1 VDLTDALRLGPREV
15 VALVGGGGKTTA
27 MYRLCG
33 EAAARGRRAVASGT
47 ARFTEPFGGTT
58 APLLADEDEG
68 RLVAEVRRAISAA
81 PWLIACTGRGSKERL
96 QPISYET
103 VDALSRDAAIDLL
116 ALEADGS
123 AMRAFKAPAAH
134 EPAIPS
140 AATLVVAV
148 VGADIFGRPLTEELV
163 HRPQRVIALTG
174 ARMGAPVTPAV
185 VAAVIASP
193 DGGRR
198 GVPASA
204 RFAVLIN
211 KVTPGREGVAREC
224 AHLMSAAGVTLV
236 VLAQVREAA
245 PVVDV
250 IAGGP
255 IG

>member
-47 ARFTEPFGGTT
+47 ARFTEPFGGATV
-58 APLLADEDEG
+58 PLLVDQDEG
-68 RLVAEVRRAISAA
+68 RLVAAVRQAIATT
-81 PWLIACTGRGSKERL
+81 PWLIAAAGRGSKERL
-96 QPISYET
+96 EPISYET
-103 VDALSRDAAIDLL
+103 VDALSREPGIDLL

-123 AMRAFKAPAAH
+123 ARRAFKAPAAH
-134 EPAIPS
+134 EPAVPP
-140 AATLVVAV
+140 ATTLVVAV
-148 VGADIFGRPLTEELV
+148 VGADVFGRSLTEELV

-193 DGGRR
+193 DGGRKA
-198 GVPASA
+198 VPGSA

-211 KVTPGREGVAREC
+211 KVTPGREGQAREC
-224 AHLMSAAGVTLV
+224 AGLMFAAGVRLV
-236 VLAQVREAA
+236 VLAQVRKAE

-250 IAGGP
+250 IEG
-255 IG
+255 